1 LAPAADAAKHAADL
15 GGVTLAYLGAGALLA
30 GLVMALFSAMLSF
43 WAGWSQNPVMVQ
55 VGRRAFYATAAMLLM
70 ASVLLETALLTHDFS
85 LAYVTEHSDLST
97 PIALVAAAFYGG
109 QEGSLLYWALIL
121 GLLGSAA
128 LVASAALGPRLAA
141 YAAGI
146 MAAILSFFLVVLV
159 LIASPFDVLQITPP
173 DGLGLNPVLRD
184 GGMLIHPPV
193 ILAGFASF
201 AIPFSFAAAALLAG
215 RSDAAWIAHTRRFAL
230 LAWGLQSTG
239 LLLGMWW
246 AYHVLGWG
254 GYWGWDPVENV
265 ALMPWLA
272 TTAYLH
278 SSQVQERRG
287 RLRGWNFGLV
297 ILAFLLVV
305 FGTFIVRSG
314 IVPSVHT
321 FAVSSIGPWFF
332 GFLGACLVFSV
343 GLLALRGGTLKAR
356 GEPAPAVS
364 REGAFALQ
372 NLLLIGVVAV
382 VLWGTILPLV
392 SGMTGQ
398 ERVVGAAYYERA
410 AGPLFAAILALMAA
424 GPLVPWR
431 HAGAPLVRALRW
443 PAASFALI
451 LAVLLASGVRSLPAL
466 LGIPLGAAVAGTV
479 LYEYV
484 RAAMRWRRSGGG
496 WARAVALVS
505 RKRRRYGAYLAH
517 LGLAVV
523 VLGLAGSHFWQQEK
537 DVTLQPGQQVS
548 VAGYNLT
555 YTGSQVRQLSDHSEL
570 VAAMQ
575 LGDQTL
581 QPARAT
587 YASLG
592 GQSLTHVAI
601 SSSPI
606 ADVYVVL
613 AGTNGD
619 GSASFRI
626 FVNPLVSWIW
636 SGGAIIIL
644 GVLLGNVRE
653 RRFAVAPAAVRV
665 PSTVGAS

>member
-1 LAPAADAAKHAADL
+1 MI
-15 GGVTLAYLGAGALLA
+15 LAYLGAGALLA

-43 WAGWSQNPVMVQ
+43 WAGWSQNVVMVQ
-55 VGRRAFYATAAMLLM
+55 VGRRAFYATAAMLVI

-121 GLLGSAA
+121 GLLGSVA
-128 LVASAALGPRLAA
+128 LVASAALGLRLAA

-159 LIASPFDVLQITPP
+159 LVASPFDVLQITPP

-343 GLLALRGGTLKAR
+343 GLLAIRGGTLKTR

-398 ERVVGAAYYERA
+398 ERFVGAAYYERA

-443 PAASFALI
+443 PAGAFALI
-451 LAVLLASGVRSLPAL
+451 VAVLFASGVRSLPAL
-466 LGIPLGAAVAGTV
+466 LGIALGAAVAGTV

-484 RAAMRWRRSGGG
+484 RAAMRWRRAGAG

-523 VLGLAGSHFWQQEK
+523 VLAHAQP
-537 DVTLQPGQQVS
+537 TLISSPSIFTAYVGTGA
-548 VAGYNLT
+548 VAGRLNTAPVLMLKRAPWR
-555 YTGSQVRQLSDHSEL
+555 GHSI
-570 VAAMQ
+570 
-575 LGDQTL
+575 T
-581 QPARAT
+581 
-587 YASLG
+587 
-592 GQSLTHVAI
+592 
-601 SSSPI
+601 SPSI
-606 ADVYVVL
+606 RP
-613 AGTNGD
+613 
-619 GSASFRI
+619 SASG
-626 FVNPLVSWIW
+626 PPSWVQMSSI
-636 SGGAIIIL
+636 A
-644 GVLLGNVRE
+644 
-653 RRFAVAPAAVRV
+653 
-665 PSTVGAS
+665 